1 MSIFAALM
9 HYNLHTK
16 QRIKEDHE
24 NSPVEPSQL
33 GFTYLVKNKLKQSE
47 IEESVM
53 NRGSR
58 VRGSSSNSG
67 VGRSRMAA
75 KYKKLPVLDIINSDN
90 PKRPIFK
97 LKLHN
102 LDSN

>member
-1 MSIFAALM
+1 M
-9 HYNLHTK
+9 
-16 QRIKEDHE
+16 
-24 NSPVEPSQL
+24 

-47 IEESVM
+47 IEDSVM
-53 NRGSR
+53 HRGSR
-58 VRGSSSNSG
+58 VKNSTSRIA
-67 VGRSRMAA
+67 RSQMKEKFRR
-75 KYKKLPVLDIINSDN
+75 LPVNDIIQNDN